1 MKMSAGAGLMRPSER
16 SVSVVIP
23 TICRASVRSAVE
35 SALRQ
40 SYPPLEIIVVVDS
53 DGEPDLP
60 ESPAVRVV
68 RTSGR
73 VGPSLAKHV
82 GVESAV
88 GTVIAFLDD
97 DDVWRQDKLA
107 VQLAAAPDGDKWILA
122 SRFSV
127 HIDGREPII
136 GPRTLITPH
145 EPVAPFLFEFRAQ
158 RAFNMVQTST
168 LVFPRSVA
176 EAVPLSVAAG
186 SIHDDPK
193 WLIEV
198 RRAFP
203 DIPVIQVAEPL
214 VDIMWTPAS
223 LSRSGVDRSAELIA
237 WGISELADESKR
249 VRGDYMLTSPVG
261 SALGAGSYRGV
272 ARSVAAGIRYG
283 RPGVLAWAS
292 VVKSLLKLS
301 AGRIRAGATRR
312 RGPE

>member
-1 MKMSAGAGLMRPSER
+1 M
-16 SVSVVIP
+16 
-23 TICRASVRSAVE
+23 
-35 SALRQ
+35 
-40 SYPPLEIIVVVDS
+40 VVDS
-53 DGEPDLP
+53 DGEPDVPDSP
-60 ESPAVRVV
+60 EVRVV

-82 GVESAV
+82 GVETAV

-97 DDVWRQDKLA
+97 DDVWHQNKLA

-136 GPRTLITPH
+136 GPRKLITRY
-145 EPVAPFLFEFRAQ
+145 EPVAPFLFEFRMQ

-168 LVFPRSVA
+168 LVFPRA
-176 EAVPLSVAAG
+176 LAKAVPLSVAAG

-203 DIPVIQVAEPL
+203 DIPVIQVAESL
-214 VDIMWTPAS
+214 VDIMWTSAS
-223 LSRSGVDRSAELIA
+223 LSRSGMDRSVELIE
-237 WGISELADESKR
+237 WGVKELACESRR

-261 SALGAGSYRGV
+261 SALGAASYRGV
-272 ARSVAAGIRYG
+272 ARSIVAGVRYG
-283 RPGVLAWAS
+283 RPGMLAWLS
-292 VVKSLLKLS
+292 VTKSLLKLS
-301 AGRIRAGATRR
+301 AGRIRAVATRR
-312 RGPE
+312 RRRP